1 MLAITLPSRGTL
13 VLLVGILFL
22 VASGAMREFV
32 WADLRGGAIR
42 LRGLSRSTK
51 VVAWMGIGFLVSLI
65 VAIVFSDAI
74 RSLFTLTASR
84 RGTPGRGT
92 LLPQPLLPIT
102 LFLLAI
108 AFSLMLTGALH
119 LSRSLRL
126 VSVFVYLAVV
136 GEFADVARA
145 LDTGEAWER
154 TAILVCALAVP
165 LVFAARWRAQP
176 RPLLEF
182 AVLFALIGATLGL
195 CQKLVLEADQQFG
208 GVSVAFS
215 EASLIIGFLGVLALP
230 FVFFIGIDIA
240 EFGFRA
246 SGWTV
251 DIARSKIGR
260 WAPAVLLAGLAVGRS
275 WTIIG
280 QTRDQLD
287 AHTAGFV
294 ALGYLGALGA
304 IGMVIGAWYLIADR
318 GSRGTFDVEDVTGS
332 SRGGGVALVFIFFAP
347 TLITGLLVFLT
358 RGLITANVP
367 WVDNDTTLRMLD
379 LQTNVNERLVDY
391 RAVVALL
398 CLPLAFVLVRR
409 QRPALALFVG
419 SVSTVLLWTYITSD
433 GRALEALSTWSAHHE
448 FVDGAVT
455 VLILGLALFWTVTR
469 RLTDVRVRALL
480 FVVVLV
486 TLIGRFDFLE
496 DPFSTEFAVAGV
508 FVLAFSVM
516 FDMVSIGSWANVDT
530 KGLPRSSRL
539 LLYLGYVIF
548 TLVIVNWAL
557 ITHDLVQQQV
567 FTGLGAQLGFFMLG
581 RPLLLGVV
589 AVILASTARGLDPL
603 TNEDEVEWTTF

>member
-1 MLAITLPSRGTL
+1 
-13 VLLVGILFL
+13 
-22 VASGAMREFV
+22 
-32 WADLRGGAIR
+32 
-42 LRGLSRSTK
+42 
-51 VVAWMGIGFLVSLI
+51 
-65 VAIVFSDAI
+65 
-74 RSLFTLTASR
+74 
-84 RGTPGRGT
+84 
-92 LLPQPLLPIT
+92 
-102 LFLLAI
+102 
-108 AFSLMLTGALH
+108 
-119 LSRSLRL
+119 
-126 VSVFVYLAVV
+126 
-136 GEFADVARA
+136 
-145 LDTGEAWER
+145 
-154 TAILVCALAVP
+154 
-165 LVFAARWRAQP
+165 
-176 RPLLEF
+176 
-182 AVLFALIGATLGL
+182 
-195 CQKLVLEADQQFG
+195 
-208 GVSVAFS
+208 
-215 EASLIIGFLGVLALP
+215 
-230 FVFFIGIDIA
+230 
-240 EFGFRA
+240 
-246 SGWTV
+246 
-251 DIARSKIGR
+251 
-260 WAPAVLLAGLAVGRS
+260 
-275 WTIIG
+275 
-280 QTRDQLD
+280 
-287 AHTAGFV
+287 
-294 ALGYLGALGA
+294 
-304 IGMVIGAWYLIADR
+304 
-318 GSRGTFDVEDVTGS
+318 
-332 SRGGGVALVFIFFAP
+332 
-347 TLITGLLVFLT
+347 
-358 RGLITANVP
+358 
-367 WVDNDTTLRMLD
+367 MLD

-589 AVILASTARGLDPL
+589 AVILASTSRGLDPL